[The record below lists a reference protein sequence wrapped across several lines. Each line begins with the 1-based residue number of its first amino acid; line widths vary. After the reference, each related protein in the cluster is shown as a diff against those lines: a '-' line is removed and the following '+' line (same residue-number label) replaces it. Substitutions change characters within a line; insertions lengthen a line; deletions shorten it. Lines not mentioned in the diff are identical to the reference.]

1 MSSKKAELCVERA
14 DREFLDEPN
23 FGVGGC
29 SSMSEPGLANIAGGV
44 SIVKFPAF
52 PPPVLSPDGFALK
65 YPPIPIMKRAFLL
78 FNYYP
83 DLLIPAIRSEQ
94 SRWRLEVKLSEGDR

>member
-14 DREFLDEPN
+14 DKEFLDEPN

-29 SSMSEPGLANIAGGV
+29 SSMSEPGPANIAAGV

-52 PPPVLSPDGFALK
+52 PPPCFSPGGFALK
-65 YPPIPIMKRAFLL
+65 YPPIPIMKIALL
-78 FNYYP
+78 VQLCTQAY
-83 DLLIPAIRSEQ
+83 
-94 SRWRLEVKLSEGDR
+94 